1 MNKKSSAAIAF
12 ASLLIIIF
20 VSVSWPGWAA
30 KDPDNAASWA
40 RFAFIIVLVFFIV
53 FIIAISRGVT
63 QRLLGFLINERNLMS
78 LTRFQMVLWTVIILS
93 AYFVIAVAEVIM
105 KKGPGL
111 ALGVDKNLWGLLGI
125 SLTSLVGTSLINST
139 KTDKTPAE
147 NEVNKTAK
155 ALVATGNQPDPGAD
169 TAVKTA
175 VALSAAN
182 AATTAQATAVDARG
196 DADAAKVAADT
207 AAKAGDPAAE
217 SKAADAA
224 AAAADAA
231 KADADAA
238 AKQKQAATV
247 AAIDNN
253 KQGTLYANPS
263 MDQASLSDMFEGDE
277 VGNAAYVDLAKV
289 QMFFFTIIV
298 AISYVFV
305 LLSDTMAKLATGS
318 DPVTE
323 LPVLSA
329 GMLAL
334 LGISHAGH
342 LAGKTADRTKLQ
354 T

>member
-1 MNKKSSAAIAF
+1 
-12 ASLLIIIF
+12 
-20 VSVSWPGWAA
+20 
-30 KDPDNAASWA
+30 
-40 RFAFIIVLVFFIV
+40 
-53 FIIAISRGVT
+53 
-63 QRLLGFLINERNLMS
+63 LLGFLINERNLMS
-78 LTRFQMVLWTVIILS
+78 LTRFQMILWTVIILS

-111 ALGVDKNLWGLLGI
+111 ALGVNQKLWGLLGI

-139 KTDKTPAE
+139 KTDKTPSTD
-147 NEVNKTAK
+147 EVKKTAK

-169 TAVKTA
+169 TAATTGVAADAQAAAA
-175 VALSAAN
+175 VAKNNAN
-182 AATTAQATAVDARG
+182 I
-196 DADAAKVAADT
+196 AKAAADT
-207 AAKAGDPAAE
+207 AAQAGDEGAA
-217 SKAADAA
+217 KQAADAA
-224 AAAADAA
+224 AKAAADA
-231 KADADAA
+231 D
-238 AKQKQAATV
+238 AKQQHAATV
-247 AAIDNN
+247 AAIDSN

-277 VGNAAYVDLAKV
+277 VGNAAYVDLGKV

-305 LLSDTMAKLATGS
+305 LLSETMAKLATEP
-318 DPVTE
+318 DKVTE
-323 LPVLSA
+323 LPILSA